1 MPFGFQDISEL
12 HIDFQVSALILTT
25 PYWRKGP
32 AVISDMYNIRSYAPY
47 SQYHG
52 TAYPNSHKQSY
63 TTGTKYIYVNC
74 TTNNAALVT
83 LFHFQTPFITSS

>member
-12 HIDFQVSALILTT
+12 HIGFQISALILTT

-32 AVISDMYNIRSYAPY
+32 AVISEMHNIRSYAPY

-63 TTGTKYIYVNC
+63 TMNC